1 MLFCSALLLSPVLKP
16 FFFKSSPRKV
26 SAHVP
31 NFSSRAFSSSRLVLW
46 ALRAQLHFSV
56 CQRFLSVKHGSSS
69 LTSSFPSLVSLT
81 SWPRFLICPM
91 LQSQTLHF
99 YLGLFPVPDPQC
111 FYSCSRLCLT
121 RSVAVCWVA
130 ASLHSSFSV
139 SGPVSYPVSVSDT
152 DPVLIS
158 ARGPILSLRPI
169 CFWHSHWFRP
179 QSNN

>member
-130 ASLHSSFSV
+130 ALSSFF
-139 SGPVSYPVSVSDT
+139 
-152 DPVLIS
+152 
-158 ARGPILSLRPI
+158 ILSVRP
-169 CFWHSHWFRP
+169 CFLPRVSIRHWSSPHFCSWSYSISSSHLLLALTLI
-179 QSNN
+179 